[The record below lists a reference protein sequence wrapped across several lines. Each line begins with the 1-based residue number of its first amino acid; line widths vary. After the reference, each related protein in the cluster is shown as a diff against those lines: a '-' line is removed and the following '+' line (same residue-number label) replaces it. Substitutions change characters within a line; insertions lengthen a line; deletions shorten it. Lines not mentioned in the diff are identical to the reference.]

1 MFLPFWLLNKLEVT
15 LEIIKLTILFKMYFI
30 FLFRELVL
38 LTKKQPNINF
48 SEIAKLAAD
57 IKNLHQTCCEGN
69 AVACVFGR
77 VRSSVFSKLTLAF
90 KILIILTIKEEERG

>member
-1 MFLPFWLLNKLEVT
+1 M
-15 LEIIKLTILFKMYFI
+15 
-30 FLFRELVL
+30 
-38 LTKKQPNINF
+38 TKKQPKANF

-77 VRSSVFSKLTLAF
+77 VGFSVFSKLTLAF
-90 KILIILTIKEEERG
+90 KILIILNIGEEDWGRMKRLKGVNYMVVDFG